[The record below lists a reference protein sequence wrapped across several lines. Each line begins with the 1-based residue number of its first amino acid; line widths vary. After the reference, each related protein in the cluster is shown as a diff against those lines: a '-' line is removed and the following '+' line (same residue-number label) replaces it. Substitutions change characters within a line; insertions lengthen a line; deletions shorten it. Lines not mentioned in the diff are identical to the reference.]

1 MYEWHPQRRR
11 QAEMSQGAHAARR
24 ADGRRGSALR
34 MRIRPRSREVGKAR
48 RWFRALVR
56 DLPADDADAA
66 EAVFAEIASNAVQHG
81 RGTVTVTVML
91 LGSTVHCAVRDAGWR
106 LPRLRPPW
114 RADVEH
120 GRGMMIVAALA
131 SDWGIHRHLLGKT
144 VWFDVRVP
152 APPCQPSPAAVTPAP
167 VLAAP
172 TLADAARATTSL
184 PRPEPP
190 RS

>member
-1 MYEWHPQRRR
+1 
-11 QAEMSQGAHAARR
+11 MSQGAHAAPRR
-24 ADGRRGSALR
+24 ADGMSGSALR

-48 RWFRALVR
+48 HWFRAALR
-56 DLPADDADAA
+56 DLPGDDADAA
-66 EAVFAEIASNAVQHG
+66 ESVFAEIASNAVQHG
-81 RGTVTVTVML
+81 RGTVTVTVLL
-91 LGSTVHCAVRDAGWR
+91 LGGTVHCAVRDAGWR

-114 RADVEH
+114 RPDVEH

-152 APPCQPSPAAVTPAP
+152 VQPYQPSPAAVMPAPVLPTPVLPTP

-172 TLADAARATTSL
+172 THADAARLTTSL
-184 PRPEPP
+184 PRPERPV
-190 RS
+190 S

>member
-1 MYEWHPQRRR
+1 
-11 QAEMSQGAHAARR
+11 MSQGAHAAPR
-24 ADGRRGSALR
+24 AGGMSGSALR

-48 RWFRALVR
+48 HWFRAVLR
-56 DLPADDADAA
+56 DLPGDDADAA

-81 RGTVTVTVML
+81 RGKVTVTVLL
-91 LGSTVHCAVRDAGWR
+91 LGSTVHCAVRDGGWR

-114 RADVEH
+114 RPDVEH

-131 SDWGIHRHLLGKT
+131 SDWGIHRHLRGKT

-152 APPCQPSPAAVTPAP
+152 VPPFHPAPAAVMPAP
-167 VLAAP
+167 VMPSPVLPTPVMAAP
-172 TLADAARATTSL
+172 TLADAAPITRSL
-184 PRPEPP
+184 PRPEHP